1 MKLKEISPASFARQ
15 NFRMLDQLA
24 NTTTSIE
31 LQHGIKQGCPL
42 SPLLFNIVMEGVIRH
57 LATFTGYRFPGG
69 SKVCCL
75 AYADDLCLASST
87 TDEMQRMITEVEAFF
102 RWAGLALNATKCAAL
117 TLVNSRGRRSVNDF
131 SLQLEGG
138 SIPAL
143 Q

>member
-1 MKLKEISPASFARQ
+1 MAPSPGHIHR
-15 NFRMLDQLA
+15 
-24 NTTTSIE
+24 
-31 LQHGIKQGCPL
+31 LQVP
-42 SPLLFNIVMEGVIRH
+42 R
-57 LATFTGYRFPGG
+57 
-69 SKVCCL
+69 VCCL

-87 TDEMQRMITEVEAFF
+87 TDEMQRMIVEVEAFF

-117 TLVNSRGRRSVNDF
+117 TVVNSRGRRFVNDF